1 MHMPTPVIA
10 IFDVGKTNKKLLLFD
25 LHYRV
30 CWEESVQLRETED
43 EDGYPCEDVSV
54 LTTWVREQAAHV
66 LGDPR
71 WEVRA
76 INFAAYGAS
85 FVLVDRDGRVIA
97 PLYNYLK
104 PYPRRLLDQFYH
116 AYGGVGALSRQTASP
131 LNDSLSSGL
140 QLYRL
145 KYEQP
150 ALFADIAYALHLP
163 QYLSYAL
170 GGQPA
175 SDITSTGCHTGLWD
189 FDTMA
194 YHRWV
199 REEGIDKKLPPLLA
213 SDTCQAMGPDRKAGS
228 AAGNVRLGIGL
239 HDSSSALIP
248 YLRTIRDP
256 FLQLS
261 TGTWCVSLNPFNH
274 TPLTSGQ
281 LQEDCLCYISYKGNP
296 VKASRLFAGH
306 AHEQQARRLALHFH
320 QPANHFETVR
330 CDTALLRRLEHAG
343 PPSGFLEREPG
354 EFPDY
359 ETAYHRLMLDLVHRQ
374 AASTQLVLEGSGVSQ
389 VLVDGGFS
397 KNPIFMHLLARA
409 FPGQQVRAASVAQAT
424 AIGAALCLHEH
435 WNEGPVPSHLMAGKG

>member
-1 MHMPTPVIA
+1 MPIPVIA

-30 CWEESVQLRETED
+30 CWEESVQLRETVD
-43 EDGYPCEDVSV
+43 EDGFPCEDVAV
-54 LTTWVREQAAHV
+54 LTAWVKEQAAHV
-66 LGDPR
+66 LTDPR

-85 FVLVDRDGRVIA
+85 FVHLDREGRVIA

-104 PYPRRLLDQFYH
+104 PYPKRLLEHFYNS
-116 AYGGVGALSRQTASP
+116 YGGAGALSRQTASS

-150 ALFADIAYALHLP
+150 ALFADIAWSLHLP
-163 QYLSYAL
+163 QYLSFVL
-170 GGQPA
+170 GGPPA
-175 SDITSTGCHTGLWD
+175 ADITSTGCHTGLWD
-189 FDTMA
+189 FEAMA

-199 REEGIDKKLPPLLA
+199 REEGIDKKIPPILP
-213 SDTCQAMGPDRKAGS
+213 SDTCQTVGT
-228 AAGNVRLGIGL
+228 VRLGIGL

-248 YLRTIRDP
+248 YLRTVSEP

-261 TGTWCVSLNPFNH
+261 TGTWCVSLNPFNA

-281 LQEDCLCYISYKGNP
+281 LQQDCLCYISYKGNP

-320 QPANHFETVR
+320 KPANHFETVR
-330 CDTALLRRLEHAG
+330 CDTALLERLEQAG

-359 ETAYHRLMLDLVHRQ
+359 ETAYHRLMLDLVYRQ
-374 AASTQLVLEGSGVSQ
+374 ADSTRLVLEGSGVSQ

-424 AIGAALCLHEH
+424 AVGAALCLHEH
-435 WNEGPVPSHLMAGKG
+435 WNGGPVPSHLMAGKG